1 MVLIF
6 LTVNSDIRVGI
17 LIVFW
22 LRVWDENRDKRDS
35 DSFLCLNKL
44 VRWSENNG
52 WTLLSLSQFEGLMM
66 TDEEMWWMKLHED
79 EKILLT
85 ASKNYYFRLI
95 IYSRP
100 KTKKKTNRPT
110 CTKKR
115 RERALLI
122 SCYELVMN
130 YQDKITNKKSNH
142 TTLQF

>member
-1 MVLIF
+1 
-6 LTVNSDIRVGI
+6 
-17 LIVFW
+17 
-22 LRVWDENRDKRDS
+22 
-35 DSFLCLNKL
+35 
-44 VRWSENNG
+44 
-52 WTLLSLSQFEGLMM
+52 
-66 TDEEMWWMKLHED
+66 MKLHED

-100 KTKKKTNRPT
+100 KSKKKKRIVRHVR
-110 CTKKR
+110 R
-115 RERALLI
+115 REERESLVNTLLI

>member
-52 WTLLSLSQFEGLMM
+52 WTLLSLSQFEGLMR

-100 KTKKKTNRPT
+100 KSKKKNESSDMYEEE
-110 CTKKR
+110 KR
-115 RERALLI
+115 ESLVNT
-122 SCYELVMN
+122 SC
-130 YQDKITNKKSNH
+130 
-142 TTLQF
+142 